1 MSDDFDKQFDD
12 KVRARD
18 AAAVDEQ
25 LRLALPEPG
34 VSSKTVAEL
43 IQRIALGQSG
53 EVIFEVNDPPY
64 EAEVEQ
70 AVEIETAQRRDGKPD
85 AVFTEQDYLDQS
97 VDKCAAKFLDTP
109 LGGLPFKPT
118 PDGKGYVYAREL
130 AGQAAPKI
138 TISVY
143 LNNGTVREY
152 DVADAATA
160 REHAFEIIQT
170 GYRSVDQDA
179 PNVLVHWPPHEIKKV
194 KLTASEPLKTT
205 YFDRVRGT

>member
-18 AAAVDEQ
+18 AGIVEEQ
-25 LRLALPEPG
+25 LRLALPLPPEPP
-34 VSSKTVAEL
+34 KIEHLLEL
-43 IQRIALGQSG
+43 AKRINLTADH
-53 EVIFEVNDPPY
+53 EIIFEVDEPY
-64 EAEVEQ
+64 EAEAEQ
-70 AVEIETAQRRDGKPD
+70 AVAIETAQRRDGKPD
-85 AVFTEQDYLDQS
+85 AVFNEQDFLDQIK
-97 VDKCAAKFLDTP
+97 DRAGKPFGWP
-109 LGGLPFKPT
+109 YFKPM

-130 AGQAAPKI
+130 AETAAPKI

-170 GYRSVDQDA
+170 GYRSVDQDQ

-194 KLTASEPLKTT
+194 KLTGSEPFKSN